1 MIGWELSTETSMEEI
16 LQWCAREKDVDRLL
30 LSARLDKEKRKPA
43 LLRPTLDQT
52 IEQLF
57 GERLLARQLARR
69 WPGTE
74 LYGHDGLVFTISFD
88 SALIKP
94 MAEVGQRLSNW
105 RHNNNPPL
113 PEDPCLFRQGDDW
126 PVLIS
131 VTHERDAWILSEKRP
146 PFCMGEPFEFKPENL
161 LVPTA
166 AEGFA
171 GA

>member
-1 MIGWELSTETSMEEI
+1 MNGWELNAETSMETI
-16 LQWCAREKDVDRLL
+16 LQWSVKDKDVDRLL
-30 LSARLDKEKRKPA
+30 LSARLDKERKKPV
-43 LLRPTLDQT
+43 LLRPTLDRT

-57 GERLLARQLARR
+57 GERVLERRLVRR

-74 LYGHDGLVFTISFD
+74 LYGHNGLVFLIAFD
-88 SALIKP
+88 AALIKP
-94 MAEVGQRLSNW
+94 MVEIGERLSNW

-131 VTHERDAWILSEKRP
+131 VTHERDAWILSDERP
-146 PFCMGEPFEFKPENL
+146 PFCIAEPFEFKPENL

-166 AEGFA
+166 AGGFV
-171 GA
+171 GN